1 MKSIIVFGLY
11 FAGIMLLFCTTFLA
25 LCLLPSGD
33 KEPTERENREA
44 GKD

>member
-11 FAGIMLLFCTTFLA
+11 FAGIMLLFGITFLG

-33 KEPTERENREA
+33 KEPADREA
-44 GKD
+44 GKE

>member
-1 MKSIIVFGLY
+1 MKSLIVWALY
-11 FAGIMLLFCTTFLA
+11 FAGIMLLFGITFLA

-33 KEPTERENREA
+33 KEPTEKKGRET

>member
-1 MKSIIVFGLY
+1 MKMVIVWSLY

-25 LCLLPSGD
+25 LCLLPKGD
-33 KEPTERENREA
+33 KEQAEKESGNA

>member
-1 MKSIIVFGLY
+1 MKSIIVWALY
-11 FAGIMLLFCTTFLA
+11 FAGIMFLFALTFLA

-33 KEPTERENREA
+33 IEPTEKKGRDT

>member
-1 MKSIIVFGLY
+1 MKLVIVWALY
-11 FAGIMLLFCTTFLA
+11 FAGIMLLFALTFLA

-33 KEPTERENREA
+33 KEPSEKKSWDA

>member
-11 FAGIMLLFCTTFLA
+11 FAGIMFLFALTFLA

-33 KEPTERENREA
+33 KEPMEKKSLET
-44 GKD
+44 GKK